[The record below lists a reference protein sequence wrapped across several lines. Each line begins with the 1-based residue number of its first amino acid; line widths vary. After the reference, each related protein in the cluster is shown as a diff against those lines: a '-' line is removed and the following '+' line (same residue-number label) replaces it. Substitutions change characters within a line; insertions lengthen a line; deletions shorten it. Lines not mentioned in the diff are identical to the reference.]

1 MKRFYET
8 VDVAPGDGGTAVHL
22 DGRPARTPRERPLAL
37 PSRALAEAVA
47 REWSGQGADIDLSAM
62 RLTRLA
68 NTAIDRVA
76 DDREAVISE
85 ILRYGETDLVC
96 YRADRPA
103 DLRRAQ
109 CAAWDPLVAW
119 MRERHGVV
127 LDVTDGILP
136 VPQPPG
142 SLARIRELV
151 AVQRDFP
158 LTATHAL
165 AGICGSVVLALAL
178 AWGRISAA
186 EAWEASRLDENR
198 QLETWGRDGEAEA
211 RGAELRADLEA
222 AAAFMALAGDG
233 R

>member
-1 MKRFYET
+1 MKRFYAT
-8 VDVAPGDGGTAVHL
+8 VDVAPCDGGIAVHL
-22 DGRPARTPRERPLAL
+22 DGRPARTPRERALAL

-76 DDREAVISE
+76 DDRETVVSE

-119 MRERHGVV
+119 MRERHGIA
-127 LDVTDGILP
+127 LNVTGGILP
-136 VPQPPG
+136 VPQPSG
-142 SLARIRELV
+142 SLARMRQLV
-151 AVQRDFP
+151 AAERDFP
-158 LTATHAL
+158 LAALHAL
-165 AGICGSVVLALAL
+165 AGTCGSIVLALAL
-178 AWGRISAA
+178 AGRRIGAA

-198 QLETWGRDGEAEA
+198 QFETWGRDGEAEA

-222 AAAFMALAGDG
+222 AAAFMLLAGEG

>member
-76 DDREAVISE
+76 DDREAVVSE

-119 MRERHGVV
+119 MRERHGVA

-158 LTATHAL
+158 LTAMHAV

-198 QLETWGRDGEAEA
+198 QLETWGRDGQAEA